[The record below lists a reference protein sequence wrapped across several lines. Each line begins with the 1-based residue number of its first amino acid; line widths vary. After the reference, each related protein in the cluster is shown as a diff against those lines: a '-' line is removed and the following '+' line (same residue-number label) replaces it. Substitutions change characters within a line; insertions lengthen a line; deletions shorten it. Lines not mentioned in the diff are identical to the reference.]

1 MDKHQNSV
9 IVYIKRL
16 PQFAAQARKELEDF
30 FAEGQR
36 GIGSYFAKGSARVAT
51 GLTPTEEDLLLPYIL
66 NIPATDREF
75 RMKVNDHYIIID
87 KKIPG
92 KVGLELEIGL
102 EKSNSEPVSADN
114 LPINIDNYLTYR
126 WALTHPW
133 VAASEDEGKGNQL
146 KQYYIFNPSE
156 VSKVNININEQ
167 RDKALG
173 YYLSIKDNKRTVT
186 MYLTLMGV
194 RTDQLLPGEGPL
206 KLRELV
212 DKKPEDF
219 IKLYDDRDKEIKYM
233 IEDMIN
239 NQILERVNGAILV
252 KEDGTLLGRDMK
264 EAILFITDSKNTK
277 LYSVLKT
284 RLQEKW
290 KKTTSSVETDEQLEA
305 GPVVPAKPAAAAPVA
320 EDLVPAKE
328 LMPVSPEAN
337 IEYGNA
343 LEEAEDEIMQAEVAA
358 GAGAEPLI
366 EE

>member
-1 MDKHQNSV
+1 MDTHKNSV
-9 IVYIKRL
+9 LVYIKRL
-16 PQFAAQARKELEDF
+16 PQFAAQARKELEEF

-51 GLTPTEEDLLLPYIL
+51 GLTPMEEDLLMPYIL
-66 NIPATDREF
+66 NIPSTDREF

-102 EKSNSEPVSADN
+102 EVSNTEPMSATN

-126 WALTHPW
+126 WALMHPW
-133 VAASEDEGKGNQL
+133 VAPSEADGKGNQL
-146 KQYYIFNPSE
+146 KQYYIFNPGE
-156 VSKVNININEQ
+156 VSKVNINVNEQ

-186 MYLTLMGV
+186 MYLTLLGV
-194 RTDQLLPGEGPL
+194 RTDQLRTGEEVL

-212 DKKPEDF
+212 DKNPEAF
-219 IKLYDDRDKEIKYM
+219 LKLFDDRDKEIKYA

-277 LYSVLKT
+277 LYNVLKS

-290 KKTTSSVETDEQLEA
+290 KKTTTSVDTDEQLET
-305 GPVVPAKPAAAAPVA
+305 GPVIPVAAVAVPVA
-320 EDLVPAKE
+320 EDLAPATE
-328 LMPVSPEAN
+328 LIPKAVEPEVVLVDDSTS
-337 IEYGNA
+337 A
-343 LEEAEDEIMQAEVAA
+343 LDE
-358 GAGAEPLI
+358 
-366 EE
+366 

>member
-1 MDKHQNSV
+1 MDTHKNSV
-9 IVYIKRL
+9 LVYIKRL
-16 PQFAAQARKELEDF
+16 PQFAAQARKELEEF

-66 NIPATDREF
+66 NIPSTDREF

-102 EKSNSEPVSADN
+102 EVSNTEPMSATN

-133 VAASEDEGKGNQL
+133 VAPSEADGKGNQL
-146 KQYYIFNPSE
+146 KQYYIFNPGE
-156 VSKVNININEQ
+156 VSKVNINVNEQ

-186 MYLTLMGV
+186 MYLTLLGV
-194 RTDQLLPGEGPL
+194 RTDQLRAGEEVL

-212 DKKPEDF
+212 DKNPDAF
-219 IKLYDDRDKEIKYM
+219 LKLFDDRDKEIKYA

-239 NQILERVNGAILV
+239 NQILERVNGAIMV

-277 LYSVLKT
+277 LYNVLKS

-290 KKTTSSVETDEQLEA
+290 KKTTTSVDTDEQLESVPVI
-305 GPVVPAKPAAAAPVA
+305 PVVAPVT

-328 LMPVSPEAN
+328 LIPAAVEPE
-337 IEYGNA
+337 GV
-343 LEEAEDEIMQAEVAA
+343 LVEDSATSIDE
-358 GAGAEPLI
+358 
-366 EE
+366 